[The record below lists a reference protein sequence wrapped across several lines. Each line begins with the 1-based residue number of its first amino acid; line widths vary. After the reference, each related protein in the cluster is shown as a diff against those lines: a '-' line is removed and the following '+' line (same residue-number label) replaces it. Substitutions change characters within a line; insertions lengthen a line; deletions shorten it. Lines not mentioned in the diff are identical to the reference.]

1 MRLCFLFLSV
11 LFFHMQV
18 YAQTQLMT
26 VKAVNKKHVAA
37 LRGKSSVIFVSQY
50 DDLVVDCPSSE
61 HEKKAVK
68 KNAKG
73 EYEYEF
79 LMDITQDNGFFY
91 NIYKNELQAREGPLE
106 LKANECCYFYVSVTD
121 DPILVEKSPV
131 LGSEL
136 YANDKG
142 ESCVELITG
151 LLGINVHAS
160 SKDLVRSIKR
170 GKNIAG
176 QNVISVVLD
185 ASVILQ
191 VEQNEKKYQELQE
204 EKDVLETAASLAKTI
219 AEMDSIDAQVA
230 QKKEQLEKLE
240 QSKMVAYLEIFRE
253 TSNVEQVNLLGLELS
268 QPRMLKRF
276 TVTPRERKV
285 FESDYVQLFASA
297 ENAEKNI
304 EFTQAKNL
312 YQQALKI
319 AKTEEEKIP
328 CESKIALMDKCADYI
343 NKADTVL
350 RVLRIRR
357 QRQEEYGVAKV
368 VECYNQAIG
377 YYRAIYDLLH
387 NEVFAKRV
395 DILEKQVNNLPLIVE
410 GRVIGVRVP
419 KLGNGVLKETLLTD
433 VDIYGISKDG
443 KDIFLG
449 KVNENGRFKLQF
461 KKSEYDKLLFVYHD
475 NKKDKKID
483 YQLKDQYTDLV
494 VRFKD

>member
-1 MRLCFLFLSV
+1 MLLLF
-11 LFFHMQV
+11 
-18 YAQTQLMT
+18 
-26 VKAVNKKHVAA
+26 
-37 LRGKSSVIFVSQY
+37 
-50 DDLVVDCPSSE
+50 
-61 HEKKAVK
+61 
-68 KNAKG
+68 
-73 EYEYEF
+73 
-79 LMDITQDNGFFY
+79 
-91 NIYKNELQAREGPLE
+91 
-106 LKANECCYFYVSVTD
+106 
-121 DPILVEKSPV
+121 
-131 LGSEL
+131 
-136 YANDKG
+136 
-142 ESCVELITG
+142 
-151 LLGINVHAS
+151 
-160 SKDLVRSIKR
+160 
-170 GKNIAG
+170 
-176 QNVISVVLD
+176 
-185 ASVILQ
+185 
-191 VEQNEKKYQELQE
+191 
-204 EKDVLETAASLAKTI
+204 
-219 AEMDSIDAQVA
+219 
-230 QKKEQLEKLE
+230 QKL
-240 QSKMVAYLEIFRE
+240 
-253 TSNVEQVNLLGLELS
+253 N
-268 QPRMLKRF
+268 
-276 TVTPRERKV
+276 
-285 FESDYVQLFASA
+285 
-297 ENAEKNI
+297 
-304 EFTQAKNL
+304 
-312 YQQALKI
+312 
-319 AKTEEEKIP
+319 
-328 CESKIALMDKCADYI
+328 ADYI